1 MSSTN
6 RGTVS
11 RGFAWSFA
19 ERMGSQG
26 VTALVSI
33 ILARIIAPEEFGIVA
48 AITIFTNIA
57 TTFATSGFSHAL
69 IQKKDADDVDFSS
82 MFYFNLVFSV
92 IIFLIINLCAPY
104 MILFVNQSYDRV
116 LLTKLL
122 KVLSVGIVFSSFNS
136 FYHAILS
143 KRLEFKKIFFVT
155 LTGTVISAVIGITMA
170 YMGYGV
176 YALLAQSISQ
186 SVFNSILYIIFSKW
200 YPKLKFSF
208 IKLKSMLGFGGKL
221 MVAGTLSSVYNE
233 VNSMIISNQ
242 CTSEDLAFYK
252 KGTMFPKLIAL
263 NILSAVNTVFFPL
276 MAKMNTNEEYK
287 ACMKKY
293 NKYATYII
301 TPMMVGMA
309 AVAYNFVAVI
319 LTEAWLPCVIFLQI
333 YCIDCV
339 WQPIGYANL
348 QYWKA
353 AGHGTLYLV
362 TDIIKKIAGFGLSI
376 LAVVLGYGALG
387 ITVAGLLTS
396 LIAVI
401 INMIPGK
408 RLVGYSMGEQILDV
422 LPQVGVS
429 LVMGAAVYFIGF
441 ALSLPLIVELIIQI
455 IVGFILYLVL
465 SYVFR
470 LSVFKDLLGFVKAKR
485 SKG

>member
-155 LTGTVISAVIGITMA
+155 LTGTVISAVIGI
-170 YMGYGV
+170 
-176 YALLAQSISQ
+176 
-186 SVFNSILYIIFSKW
+186 
-200 YPKLKFSF
+200 
-208 IKLKSMLGFGGKL
+208 
-221 MVAGTLSSVYNE
+221 
-233 VNSMIISNQ
+233 
-242 CTSEDLAFYK
+242 
-252 KGTMFPKLIAL
+252 
-263 NILSAVNTVFFPL
+263 
-276 MAKMNTNEEYK
+276 
-287 ACMKKY
+287 
-293 NKYATYII
+293 
-301 TPMMVGMA
+301 
-309 AVAYNFVAVI
+309 
-319 LTEAWLPCVIFLQI
+319 
-333 YCIDCV
+333 
-339 WQPIGYANL
+339 
-348 QYWKA
+348 
-353 AGHGTLYLV
+353 
-362 TDIIKKIAGFGLSI
+362 
-376 LAVVLGYGALG
+376 
-387 ITVAGLLTS
+387 
-396 LIAVI
+396 
-401 INMIPGK
+401 
-408 RLVGYSMGEQILDV
+408 REQI
-422 LPQVGVS
+422 
-429 LVMGAAVYFIGF
+429 
-441 ALSLPLIVELIIQI
+441 QI
-455 IVGFILYLVL
+455 
-465 SYVFR
+465 
-470 LSVFKDLLGFVKAKR
+470 
-485 SKG
+485 